1 MRAWQITKHGEP
13 RDVLALVEIEA
24 PVAGEGRIR
33 VAVDATGL
41 GLPDVF
47 MCRGSYAFKPELPFT
62 PGQEIV
68 GRVIETCEGGP
79 AVGARVVA
87 VTAFFLGNGGYAE
100 EALALASSSFD
111 APDSLSDGEAAGFLI
126 PYHTAYVGLVLRG
139 RLEAGETLVVTG
151 AAGSSGAAAIQLGV
165 ALGVRVIALAG
176 GADKAAHCRSLGAD
190 LVIDHTARDMIDGV
204 MEATGGRGA
213 DAIFEVV
220 GGEVFMSSTR
230 CVASGGRILAVG
242 FASGQWA
249 NASTARL
256 VQSNASVLGVYVGG
270 YSPEEMRTV
279 HAELLARCAAG
290 EIHARPA
297 REWSFEDLPEAL
309 QTLADRRIVGK
320 GILRGAGH
328 GGR

>member
-13 RDVLALVEIEA
+13 RDVLALADVEA
-24 PVAGEGRIR
+24 PAAGEGMIR

-68 GRVIETCEGGP
+68 GRVIETCDGGP
-79 AVGARVVA
+79 AVGARVAA
-87 VTAFFLGNGGYAE
+87 VTAFFLGKGGYAE

-176 GADKAAHCRSLGAD
+176 GEEKAAHCRSLGAD
-190 LVIDHTARDMIDGV
+190 LVIDHTARDMIDAV

-220 GGEVFMSSTR
+220 GGEVFMGSTR

-256 VQSNASVLGVYVGG
+256 VQGNASVLGVYVGG
-270 YSPEEMRTV
+270 YSPEEMRAV
-279 HAELLARCAAG
+279 HAELLARQAAG
-290 EIHARPA
+290 DIHARPA
-297 REWSFEDLPEAL
+297 REWPFEALPEAL

-328 GGR
+328 GDR